1 MLAAGEQV
9 VVGGLVE
16 KEMVFARRLLELVHT
31 DPVQV
36 HLQLGVAIVVRYSKA
51 GGVKTTTLFFWC
63 NKKFNFVFFLLVSVV
78 KRNFATQNLFKQP
91 FN

>member
-16 KEMVFARRLLELVHT
+16 KEMVFARRLLELVHA

-51 GGVKTTTLFFWC
+51 GGVKTTNLFLFFFPC
-63 NKKFNFVFFLLVSVV
+63 FCAQACLDHQSVILSSHS
-78 KRNFATQNLFKQP
+78 T
-91 FN
+91 

>member
-16 KEMVFARRLLELVHT
+16 KEMVFARRLLELVHA

-51 GGVKTTTLFFWC
+51 GGVETNTLFWC
-63 NKKFNFVFFLLVSVV
+63 SKQEIYFCSFFLISVV
-78 KRNFATQNLFKQP
+78 KRAFTTNQFV
-91 FN
+91 